1 MVILRKIL
9 PLALGALAVLF
20 IGNAIAR
27 PAMASQ
33 TAQTLTSA
41 GTGAG
46 SALSST
52 GMGISD
58 FLGGI
63 GTGAAQLFN
72 PLFTLKTLIGLDT
85 SEQSNEVREVENAS
99 NVSPSQPMPNTSS
112 SGPGTSGSSSGWST
126 SPGGTV
132 SASVGGATFSSS
144 NAWGG

>member
-1 MVILRKIL
+1 VVILRKIF
-9 PLALGALAVLF
+9 PLALGALAILF

-33 TAQTLTSA
+33 TAQALTSA

-46 SALSST
+46 SALSSA

-85 SEQSNEVREVENAS
+85 SEQTNEIREVQNAS
-99 NVSPSQPMPNTSS
+99 NITPSQPMPNTSS
-112 SGPGTSGSSSGWST
+112 SGPSTSGSSSGWST
-126 SPGGTV
+126 SPSGTV
-132 SASVGGATFSSS
+132 SASVGGATFSSAG
-144 NAWGG
+144 NWGN